1 MGWRSPGRPDKGD
14 GRGNLLRAGETGDGA
29 YVVDAATVTVIMRVR
44 GSRVEVAERKAV
56 TQGLAHDV
64 SVVTGYPAQHDSL
77 DTSISK
83 VCAASFKPST
93 VVRYGK
99 IISPNSVKVRPCLMA
114 RTAV

>member
-1 MGWRSPGRPDKGD
+1 MAREGRAARSVAVNGREVQPQLMVCLAGPPGIAPEAE
-14 GRGNLLRAGETGDGA
+14 LHP
-29 YVVDAATVTVIMRVR
+29 
-44 GSRVEVAERKAV
+44 SHVERLVQL
-56 TQGLAHDV
+56 TTP

-77 DTSISK
+77 ETSISK